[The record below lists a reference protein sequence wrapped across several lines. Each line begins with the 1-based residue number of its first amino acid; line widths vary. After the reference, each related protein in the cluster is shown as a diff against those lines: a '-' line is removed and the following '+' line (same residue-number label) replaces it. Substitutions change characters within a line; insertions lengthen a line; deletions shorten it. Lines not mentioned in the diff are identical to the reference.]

1 MLYCVSQ
8 VYLNFSLEVGQ
19 KMDQSKLFGAI
30 EAGGTKFVCMVGK
43 NPDDIRKEERFLT
56 TSPEETIEKVLNF
69 FVPFTQNKQLAA
81 VGFASFGPVDL
92 NLTSETYGYIT
103 TTPKP
108 GWTFVDLR
116 GKIQRALDVPVAFDT
131 DVNAAAFGE
140 QYWVDENRLLD
151 PFIYITIGT
160 GIGVGMIV
168 NGALL
173 HGLVHTE
180 AGHMFIPH
188 DRKKDPFP
196 GVCPFHGDC
205 WEGLASGLS
214 MANRWKQKP
223 ESLSA
228 SHNAWELEVDYIAYA
243 LVNLIYC
250 YSPMRIILGGGV
262 SQHAGLHHA
271 VRQKV
276 QHINQNYLQSPFMI
290 KNIDDYISPPFLGN
304 RSGGLGAIA
313 LARTLV
319 AI

>member
-1 MLYCVSQ
+1 MAQ
-8 VYLNFSLEVGQ
+8 P
-19 KMDQSKLFGAI
+19 KLFGAI
-30 EAGGTKFVCMVGK
+30 EAGGTKFVCMVGN
-43 NPDDIRKEERFLT
+43 NPVDIRKEERFST
-56 TSPEETIEKVLNF
+56 TSPEETIEKAIDF
-69 FVPFTQNKQLAA
+69 FIPYLQNEQLAA
-81 VGFASFGPVDL
+81 VGIASFGPVDL
-92 NLTSETYGYIT
+92 NLASKTYGFIT
-103 TTPKP
+103 STPKP
-108 GWTFVDLR
+108 GWEYVDLR
-116 GKIQRALDVPVAFDT
+116 GKIQHALGVPVAFDT

-140 QYWVDENRLLD
+140 QFWVEENRLLD

-160 GIGVGMIV
+160 GIGVGIII
-168 NGALL
+168 NGSLL

-214 MANRWKQKP
+214 MEKRWNQKP
-223 ESLSA
+223 EWLSDA
-228 SHNAWELEVDYIAYA
+228 HCGWELEVDYIAYA

-262 SQHAGLHHA
+262 SQHAGLHQA
-271 VRQKV
+271 VRQRV
-276 QHINQNYLQSPFMI
+276 QAINQNYLQSPLLI

-313 LARTLV
+313 LAMTLFNQ
-319 AI
+319 

>member
-1 MLYCVSQ
+1 
-8 VYLNFSLEVGQ
+8 
-19 KMDQSKLFGAI
+19 MDQSKLFGAI
-30 EAGGTKFVCMVGK
+30 EAGGTKFVCMVGTQP
-43 NPDDIRKEERFLT
+43 NDICKEDRFST
-56 TSPEETIEKVLNF
+56 TSPAETIKKAIDF
-69 FVPFTQNKQLAA
+69 FIPFVENKQLAA
-81 VGFASFGPVDL
+81 IGIASFGPVDL
-92 NLTSETYGYIT
+92 NLASKTYGFIT

-108 GWTFVDLR
+108 GWNYVDLR
-116 GKIQRALDVPVAFDT
+116 GEIQRTIGVPVAFDT

-160 GIGVGMIV
+160 GIGVGIIV
-168 NGALL
+168 NGSLL

-188 DRKKDPFP
+188 DREKDPFP

-214 MANRWKQKP
+214 IEKRWMKKP
-223 ESLSA
+223 ELLSG
-228 SHNAWELEVDYIAYA
+228 SHFVWELEVEYIAYA

-262 SQHAGLHHA
+262 SQHAGLHQA
-271 VRQKV
+271 VRLRVQK
-276 QHINQNYLQSPFMI
+276 INQNYLQSKLII
-290 KNIDDYISPPFLGN
+290 KNIDNYILPPYLGN

-313 LARTLV
+313 LARTLI
-319 AI
+319 AQ